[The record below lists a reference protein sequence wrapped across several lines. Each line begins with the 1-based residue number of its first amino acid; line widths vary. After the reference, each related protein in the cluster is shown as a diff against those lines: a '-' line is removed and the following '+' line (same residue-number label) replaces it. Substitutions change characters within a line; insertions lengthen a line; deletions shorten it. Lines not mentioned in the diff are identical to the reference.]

1 MQKAY
6 LYPILPDSKVSAPN
20 PYVEHFMTNMGK
32 EFDFLN
38 KNAPAYTGI
47 LDLFKYIMKIDY
59 LFLNWIED
67 LPDKK
72 AGWLQSF
79 LFILCLP
86 VIKAR
91 KIRIIWTMHNK
102 QSHYTSNLFLKNYLF
117 KLVLK
122 KSDHIITHSKEGINY
137 FLQLQPKNPVKI
149 RYLPHPLEKK
159 YLNIQQEKTI
169 DVLIWGSLIPYKG
182 IDRFLHYLHENKLEN
197 NFTVLMAGKVNPEE
211 YSGTIQTYC
220 NRHIRLDN
228 RYIPEEE
235 LKKLISDSRFVLF
248 TYEKDSVLSS
258 GALMD
263 TLSYGGTVIGPST
276 GAFKDLEEEE
286 LIMTYKNYD
295 EIIQMINDNKFGE
308 NIKLGKLKAFVEKNN
323 WMEFSDNISKWIFS
337 SQ

>member
-6 LYPILPDSKVSAPN
+6 LYPILPDSKVSTPN
-20 PYVEHFMTNMGK
+20 PYVANFIANMGK

-137 FLQLQPKNPVKI
+137 FMQLHPEGSGKI
-149 RYLPHPLEKK
+149 RYFPHPLEKK
-159 YLNIQQEKTI
+159 ILKTKKEKTI

-182 IDRFLHYLHENKLEN
+182 IDKFLHFLHKNNLEN
-197 NFTVLMAGKVNPEE
+197 NFSVLMAGKVNPEE
-211 YSGTIQTYC
+211 YSYTIQTYC

-263 TLSYGGTVIGPST
+263 TLSYGGIVIGPST
-276 GAFKDLEEEE
+276 GAFKDLQEEG
-286 LIMTYKNYD
+286 LITNYETYD
-295 EIIQMINDNKFGE
+295 DIIRLLNDTGPTEVE
-308 NIKLGKLKAFVEKNN
+308 NQKILDAFIQWNN
-323 WMEFSDNISKWIFS
+323 WEQFSLKISKWILT